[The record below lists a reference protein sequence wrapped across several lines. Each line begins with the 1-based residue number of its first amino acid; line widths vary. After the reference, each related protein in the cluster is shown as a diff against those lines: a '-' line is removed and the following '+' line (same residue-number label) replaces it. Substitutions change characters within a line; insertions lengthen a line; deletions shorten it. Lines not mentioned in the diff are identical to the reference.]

1 MRIGAPDI
9 NFAHLDALSPRI
21 EVDGR
26 SMLATSIYA
35 DAPDYAPVGDPDEGI
50 ACVDDV
56 ARAAVAWLDEHART
70 GSSHALGQARGALE
84 FTLYMQEPDGQF
96 VNFITDTAGTKNRSH
111 ETSRAGLG
119 WWAFRGMWALA
130 RGYREFEQRDPAFA
144 ATLLDAYG
152 RTEGALVAALAK
164 TGDATVP
171 ARGRDVPAWLT
182 RFSPDV
188 ASVAA
193 IALSEMQEARP
204 NDRTRATLQTLAEG
218 IAASSVRRGADGA
231 FEHAGH
237 TVENPELWHAWGAH
251 EGEALARAGQLL
263 GRVDLVE
270 AARREVEG
278 LLAWQLAAGRV
289 HELTP
294 GPLREGQQA
303 YGVTMAVRGAMALH
317 RATGDVRYAQ
327 MAGLHAS
334 WFAGNNM
341 ARLPMYDAATGRGYD
356 GIDAL
361 PRGRNMSSGAESTI
375 EALMALQAIAP
386 SADAQR
392 MAGLVQASPPRTW
405 TQVGADAIRV
415 DGADGSVP
423 LVQRPSSNAAGS
435 RAVSF
440 ASLAPGVRASIEVQV
455 DEPGEFILL
464 GARMRDAARGGDA
477 TTLRFGLG
485 ERQVASLAPQTGG
498 ADGAHVALDRAVGEP
513 IRLERGMHRI
523 WIEATGSSGAAPALL
538 NGVVLHPAVARTELV
553 GPGERVSLRYDL
565 DAGRLDIE

>member
-26 SMLATSIYA
+26 SMLTTWIYA
-35 DAPDYAPVGDPDEGI
+35 DAPTYTPVGDPDEGI

-56 ARAAVAWLDEHART
+56 ARAAVAYLDEHART
-70 GSSHALGQARGALE
+70 GSSHALTQARGALE
-84 FTLYMQEPDGQF
+84 FTLYMQEPDGGF
-96 VNFITDTAGTKNRSH
+96 VNFITDTTGTKNREH

-130 RGYREFEQRDPAFA
+130 RGYREFEQQDPAFA
-144 ATLLDAYG
+144 ARLLEAYG
-152 RTEGALVAALAK
+152 RTEGALVGALAES
-164 TGDATVP
+164 GGASIP
-171 ARGRDVPAWLT
+171 ARDGNVPAWLG

-193 IALSEMQEARP
+193 IALAEMQEARP
-204 NDRTRATLQTLAEG
+204 NDRTRGALATVADG
-218 IAASSVRRGADGA
+218 IAASSVRRGTDGA

-237 TVENPELWHAWGAH
+237 TIANPELWHAWGAH

-263 GRVDLVE
+263 DRPDLID
-270 AARREVEG
+270 AARREAEG
-278 LLAWQLAAGRV
+278 LMAWQLAAGRV

-317 RATGDVRYAQ
+317 RATGDDRYAR

-341 ARLPMYDAATGRGYD
+341 AQLPMYDAATGRGYD

-375 EALMALQAIAP
+375 EAIMARQAIA
-386 SADAQR
+386 SSDDARR
-392 MAGLVQASPPRTW
+392 MAGLVQAAPPRTW
-405 TQVGADAIRV
+405 TQVRADAV
-415 DGADGSVP
+415 VADGPQALP
-423 LVQRPSSNAAGS
+423 LVSRPSSGAPGS
-435 RAVSF
+435 PAISF
-440 ASLAPGVRASIEVQV
+440 ASLAPGARASFEVQV
-455 DEPGEFILL
+455 DEPGDFLL
-464 GARMRDAARGGDA
+464 LASRMRDAAPDGTG
-477 TTLRFGLG
+477 TTLQFGVEG
-485 ERQVASLAPQTGG
+485 QSVASLPPSSGGATGG
-498 ADGAHVALDRAVGEP
+498 HVALDRMLGEP
-513 IRLERGMHRI
+513 VRLERGTHRI
-523 WIEATGSSGAAPALL
+523 WIEASGPNGAAPALL
-538 NGVVLHPAVARTELV
+538 NGVVVHPTVARTELV
-553 GPGERVSLRYDL
+553 GPSGRVTLSYDV